1 MNKEHV
7 IKEEKYSD
15 EKYQVLN
22 FKGEKG
28 DFKRAV
34 SLTDSVCILPFDM
47 NENGQIKNVYLHGF
61 HDHVLDRPNKKC
73 ITKTLHPD
81 DFDTYHDSLISCI
94 TDELGIQK
102 VDPNDIYYLGNVQHG
117 APFHKTYKAYAI
129 NLNTYSEEPT
139 GFSYSKQ
146 DARHSL
152 DKTRLS
158 RVVNGEV
165 TDSLVLACTLLLL
178 SYISE

>member
-7 IKEEKYSD
+7 IEKEEYLDGKYKVISV
-15 EKYQVLN
+15 E
-22 FKGEKG
+22 GEKG
-28 DFKRAV
+28 DFKRAIA
-34 SLTDSVCILPFDM
+34 LNDSICILPFDM

-61 HDHVLDRPNKKC
+61 HDHVLNRPNKKC
-73 ITKTLHPD
+73 ITRTLHPD

-94 TDELGIQK
+94 SDELGVEK

-117 APFHKTYKAYAI
+117 APFHKTYKTYAI
-129 NLNTYSEEPT
+129 NLNQYSDEPT
-139 GFSYSKQ
+139 GFSYSNPNAKH
-146 DARHSL
+146 AL
-152 DKTRLS
+152 DKVRLS

-165 TDSLVLACTLLLL
+165 SDSLVLSCTLLLL